1 MNYNLAGLRNR
12 VIVDKLDDDE
22 FEPQIVDNFLNDT
35 LRDIYNQYELPFQEK
50 IFQGTIPA
58 GSTMFK
64 LPSDVAQMQSQSVA
78 GVPNFHAKKTNWRDF
93 IRAHPDT
100 LSATPS
106 APNNWTLY
114 GGNILLD
121 APTDGDY
128 TMTMYYIKRPVKLTQ
143 DSDVPELPE
152 EFEELLVLGA
162 FRRILERNEDYDLAA
177 SVEAQYQSKLVQLV
191 NRYGFRDA
199 DGPIIMKNRQR
210 RV

>member
-1 MNYNLAGLRNR
+1 MDYNLAGLRNR

-64 LPSDVAQMQSQSVA
+64 LPSDVAQMQFQSVA
-78 GVPNFHAKKTNWRDF
+78 GVSNFHAKKTNWRDF

-121 APTDGDY
+121 APTDDDY

>member
-64 LPSDVAQMQSQSVA
+64 LPSDVAQMQYQSVA

-93 IRAHPDT
+93 IRTHPDT

-121 APTDGDY
+121 APTDNDY

>member
-1 MNYNLAGLRNR
+1 
-12 VIVDKLDDDE
+12 
-22 FEPQIVDNFLNDT
+22 
-35 LRDIYNQYELPFQEK
+35 
-50 IFQGTIPA
+50 
-58 GSTMFK
+58 MFK
-64 LPSDVAQMQSQSVA
+64 LPSDVAQMQFQSVA

-121 APTDGDY
+121 APTDDDY